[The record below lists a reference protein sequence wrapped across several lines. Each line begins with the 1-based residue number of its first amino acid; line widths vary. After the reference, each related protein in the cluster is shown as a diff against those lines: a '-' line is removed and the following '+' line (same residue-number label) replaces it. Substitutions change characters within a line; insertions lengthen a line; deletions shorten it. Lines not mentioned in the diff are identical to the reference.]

1 MMIGRFAVVFVVG
14 MALALPHPE
23 PVVAAPSARSVQA
36 EVDRLAG
43 EIASLDEDYNV
54 ARIRL
59 AKAESQ
65 VRDLGRRS
73 ADAQKRLS
81 VLREAASRRAA
92 DVYQSRVPDVVVAF
106 LTSKDP
112 TEASRKLALLAKVD
126 QWESG
131 LMTDLTIARQRA
143 DDANDDLKR
152 TLARARSVE
161 ETIASKREDL
171 ESRLGRQREL
181 LRQVN
186 AIRPPKPVPVPVPLA
201 APPSQSSAQSPAQ
214 SPAQS
219 WLPSTA
225 QGARSAVTAAYRL
238 LGRPY
243 DYGADGPDTFD
254 CSGLTRFAW
263 REGGVVLPHSSRA
276 QFDSLPHVPRD
287 ALEPGDLVFFGRPIH
302 HVGVYV
308 GGGQMIHS
316 PETGSTVEVTSASRG
331 DFAGAARPG

>member
-1 MMIGRFAVVFVVG
+1 MTIGRLAVVFVVG

-36 EVDRLAG
+36 EIDRLAG

-59 AKAESQ
+59 ANVESQ

-73 ADAQKRLS
+73 AGAQKRLS

-92 DVYQSRVPDVVVAF
+92 KVYHSRVPDFVVAF

-161 ETIASKREDL
+161 ETIASERQDL

-186 AIRPPKPVPVPVPLA
+186 AIRPPKPVPVPVVT
-201 APPSQSSAQSPAQ
+201 APPPSRSGAQTPG
-214 SPAQS
+214 QS
-219 WLPSTA
+219 WLPSA
-225 QGARSAVTAAYRL
+225 ARGARSAVTAAYRL

-243 DYGADGPDTFD
+243 DYGADGPETFD

-276 QFDSLPHVPRD
+276 QFDSLPHVSRD

-316 PETGSTVEVTSASRG
+316 PETGSTVEVSSASRG